1 MPNFKDRLQRFLNHE
16 DISMRTFERQCDI
29 KAGTAS
35 KMTEK
40 SYAITFHKIQQ
51 GYPQLN
57 VEWLKTGKGEMLKTT
72 AEHPVHIRQD
82 HNNNSALFGYVN
94 IAVPEKEKKK
104 ILNSDGIV
112 IEGDDEGDYTA
123 TEQLEH
129 YKTIIAAKD
138 EQISR
143 LMAMVEEKG
152 KTISKLL
159 DKI

>member
-1 MPNFKDRLQRFLNHE
+1 MHNFKDRLQRFLNHE
-16 DISMRTFERQCDI
+16 NISMRTFERQCDI

-57 VEWLKTGKGEMLKTT
+57 VEWLKTGKGEMLNQAT
-72 AEHPVHIRQD
+72 EPPIHIRQD

-94 IAVPEKEKKK
+94 IAVPEKGKKK
-104 ILNSDGIV
+104 ILNSDGVV
-112 IEGDDEGDYTA
+112 IEGDDTA